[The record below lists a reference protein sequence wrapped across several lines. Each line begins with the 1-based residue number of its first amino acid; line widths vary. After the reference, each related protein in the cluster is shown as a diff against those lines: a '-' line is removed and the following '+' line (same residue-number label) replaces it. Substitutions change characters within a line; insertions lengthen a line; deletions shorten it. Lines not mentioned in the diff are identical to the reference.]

1 MAQLNFYVPDE
12 VEDKIRHTAKS
23 RGQSISAYLA
33 ELVKER
39 VGGGNEWPVNFF
51 EKTLGGWQG
60 DFPEIEDLSPQER
73 DWPE

>member
-12 VEDKIRHTAKS
+12 IEAQVRRAAKG
-23 RGQSISAYLA
+23 RGLSISAYLA

-39 VGGGNEWPVNFF
+39 VGDGCKWPAGFF

-60 DFPEIEDLSPQER
+60 DFPEIEDLTPQER
-73 DWPE
+73 VWPE